1 MAYDY
6 SMADGPTHARILCL
20 DDSEAELEAMALPLR
35 EAGHTVFGARN
46 VEQARP
52 YLRNID
58 LVIVD
63 FHMPQLNGAEALQLL
78 KESASRDRAPL
89 FYLYTADKDVAI
101 SFKTHGFDG
110 AFSSKGQGEVL
121 VSQVET
127 ALRRLNLKRFMAQ
140 RTAPNPDKK

>member
-1 MAYDY
+1 MAEGLP
-6 SMADGPTHARILCL
+6 SARILCL

-35 EAGHTVFGARN
+35 EAGHTVLGART

-52 YLRNID
+52 YMRNID

-63 FHMPQLNGAEALQLL
+63 FHMPELNGAEAMHLL
-78 KESASRDRAPL
+78 KESASREKAPL

-101 SFKTHGFDG
+101 SFKAHGFDG
-110 AFSSKGQGEVL
+110 AFSSKGQGDVL

-140 RTAPNPDKK
+140 RTPPVDPAPKK

>member
-1 MAYDY
+1 MAE
-6 SMADGPTHARILCL
+6 GQTNARILCL

-35 EAGHTVFGARN
+35 EAGYIVFVARN
-46 VEQARP
+46 VDQARP
-52 YLRNID
+52 FMKNSD

-63 FHMPQLNGAEALQLL
+63 FHMPELNGAEALTLL
-78 KESASRDRAPL
+78 KECASREKPPL

-101 SFKTHGFDG
+101 SFKAHGFDG
-110 AFSSKGQGEVL
+110 ALSFKGQDDVL

-140 RTAPNPDKK
+140 RTPPVDPAPKK

>member
-1 MAYDY
+1 MSEGA
-6 SMADGPTHARILCL
+6 THARILCL

-35 EAGHTVFGARN
+35 EAGHIVFGARS

-52 YLRNID
+52 FMKNID

-63 FHMPQLNGAEALQLL
+63 FHMPLLNGAEAMLLL
-78 KESASRDRAPL
+78 KESASREKAPL
-89 FYLYTADKDVAI
+89 FYLYTADKDEAI
-101 SFKTHGFDG
+101 SFKAHGFDG
-110 AFSSKGQGEVL
+110 AFSSKGQGDVL

-140 RTAPNPDKK
+140 RAPSSPNKR